1 MQLHIP
7 LNCSPYH
14 RPIYQSSYPP
24 LSDCH
29 AEKRSYPYFR
39 VPPDE
44 TRMKYPLFTGPRTEF
59 TNVGLRRVYPFR
71 ATPPSPP
78 SPSSVMNFP
87 HPHPLDG
94 RTNEITQTGWE
105 GNTRR
110 NQRVARYF
118 RIDTTRVV
126 INNRT
131 IARNYRVDRCVN
143 ELSRGLPAE
152 EDQFI
157 HLGHHPDHVL
167 VNRENGIESTNIE
180 KRNIKSCRSNIFLE
194 SKIFPRTYK
203 IEHVYINTIQST
215 FEEYPRIS
223 PPPFVYY
230 GIFDGEK

>member
-1 MQLHIP
+1 MFFTKHSTVFPTSIIPFSFQTLKKKEGRMQLHIP

-87 HPHPLDG
+87 PP
-94 RTNEITQTGWE
+94 TPS
-105 GNTRR
+105 RR
-110 NQRVARYF
+110 PYE
-118 RIDTTRVV
+118 
-126 INNRT
+126 
-131 IARNYRVDRCVN
+131 RNYT
-143 ELSRGLPAE
+143 
-152 EDQFI
+152 
-157 HLGHHPDHVL
+157 
-167 VNRENGIESTNIE
+167 NRMG
-180 KRNIKSCRSNIFLE
+180 
-194 SKIFPRTYK
+194 
-203 IEHVYINTIQST
+203 
-215 FEEYPRIS
+215 
-223 PPPFVYY
+223 
-230 GIFDGEK
+230 G